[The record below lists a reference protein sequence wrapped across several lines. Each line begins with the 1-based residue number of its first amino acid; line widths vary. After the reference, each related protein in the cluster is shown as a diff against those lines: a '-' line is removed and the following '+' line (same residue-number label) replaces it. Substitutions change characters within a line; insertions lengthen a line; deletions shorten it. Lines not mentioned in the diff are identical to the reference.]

1 MHGED
6 GTVVLFVAVFQLS
19 IDEVKV
25 RNRTGV
31 IELESIG
38 IQTNEFDGPAIN
50 EKLGSPKMAR

>member
-6 GTVVLFVAVFQLS
+6 GTVVLLAAIFQLS

-38 IQTNEFDGPAIN
+38 IQTNEFDAASN
-50 EKLGSPKMAR
+50 K

>member
-38 IQTNEFDGPAIN
+38 IQTNEFDAAGN
-50 EKLGSPKMAR
+50 K

>member
-6 GTVVLFVAVFQLS
+6 GTVVLFATVFQLS

-38 IQTNEFDGPAIN
+38 IQTNEFDAAGN
-50 EKLGSPKMAR
+50 K